1 MRRWPLLLLLLVAGP
16 AFGAEQLETWIETAW
31 KENPELAAARKK
43 WDAARQ
49 KAPQARSL
57 PDPMFGV
64 DVERDSTRF
73 NSYMGTEWMVSQKL
87 PWFGLRGAKSS
98 VAEWEAEVVGFL
110 YLELMR
116 DVKAK
121 VISAYWDLWLAQ
133 KSVTLTAENRALM
146 EQFERIARVRYESG
160 KGMQA
165 DLLRAE
171 IELAK
176 MGNELTTMEREVPV
190 MRHALNL
197 LLNAEPGTARAADKP
212 VFLPPLTQSLEQMQ
226 EQARQYCCVLMSFVR
241 AQQARAA
248 GIRVAKLASAP
259 EFEVRVEARQFAGR
273 SGFQEYDTGVFINIP
288 WLWRGKY
295 KAMVKEARD
304 GKGMAEA
311 ELQAE
316 INMTMLDVKETYTKA
331 DTALRLMKLYD
342 ETLLPKARQ
351 LIEATRAAY
360 ETGDVTFLELVE
372 AQKALREAQLA
383 QARAMTEHGRS
394 RAELDSITAPWGPR
408 EFATGLVTPDMK

>member
-1 MRRWPLLLLLLVAGP
+1 
-16 AFGAEQLETWIETAW
+16 
-31 KENPELAAARKK
+31 
-43 WDAARQ
+43 
-49 KAPQARSL
+49 
-57 PDPMFGV
+57 
-64 DVERDSTRF
+64 
-73 NSYMGTEWMVSQKL
+73 
-87 PWFGLRGAKSS
+87 
-98 VAEWEAEVVGFL
+98 
-110 YLELMR
+110 
-116 DVKAK
+116 
-121 VISAYWDLWLAQ
+121 
-133 KSVTLTAENRALM
+133 
-146 EQFERIARVRYESG
+146 
-160 KGMQA
+160 
-165 DLLRAE
+165 
-171 IELAK
+171 
-176 MGNELTTMEREVPV
+176 
-190 MRHALNL
+190 
-197 LLNAEPGTARAADKP
+197 
-212 VFLPPLTQSLEQMQ
+212 MQ

-241 AQQARAA
+241 AQQARDA

-304 GKGMAEA
+304 ERGMAEA

-331 DTALRLMKLYD
+331 DAALRLMKLYD
-342 ETLLPKARQ
+342 EKLLPKARQ

-372 AQKALREAQLA
+372 AQKALRDAQLA
-383 QARAMTEHGRS
+383 QARAMAEHGRS